1 MQNCG
6 LSPSSAEIEQICKQP
21 SQEYASMSSSTSLLT
36 RSSLTSPGSFENHI
50 ILNILHVGRSSQL
63 YGENSY
69 FICFAVL
76 ETDSND
82 SLSNVSLQMS
92 SSSMSSMSLLSDQLQ
107 KHLLSSTL
115 VTNSGQVKKSN
126 FNLNQTHSEC
136 LGDKISIRWSYKS
149 HKYLDNSSSHPG
161 THSIPFT
168 IHQHQRSRFYS
179 CSHRP
184 KGHGYIAWIQS
195 ATILRLK

>member
-1 MQNCG
+1 MPAFQG
-6 LSPSSAEIEQICKQP
+6 YVGRPFFWVILSKYHCKF
-21 SQEYASMSSSTSLLT
+21 L
-36 RSSLTSPGSFENHI
+36 SSLVIFCLFVCFDLLG
-50 ILNILHVGRSSQL
+50 
-63 YGENSY
+63 Y

-126 FNLNQTHSEC
+126 FNLNQTHSEY

-168 IHQHQRSRFYS
+168 IHQHQPSV
-179 CSHRP
+179 
-184 KGHGYIAWIQS
+184 
-195 ATILRLK
+195 TIKN